1 MPVTCEICKKRFNVV
16 NILHL
21 RTHGYTNERYLAEF
35 PGAQLFDA
43 ETKNKMKESS
53 RKWHNENV
61 KILSEETKNKISNA
75 HRGKKKGPRTEEFK
89 QKMRE
94 CWAEHKDQWSE
105 AIKNAY
111 TPERREKLR
120 ETQRQKLLE
129 RVNPLLNW
137 KENRLEKDVRQ
148 QFETLN
154 LTVIRNKRSDTKILG
169 AYRFFDFYIPELNM
183 LVEVDGE
190 YWHKNRTEVD
200 TAKMKYAL
208 ENGYDFVR
216 ISDRK
221 RTPVKYLLEMS
232 KADRIRYSDKL
243 VKSRIINN
251 NFE

>member
-1 MPVTCEICKKRFNVV
+1 
-16 NILHL
+16 
-21 RTHGYTNERYLAEF
+21 
-35 PGAQLFDA
+35 
-43 ETKNKMKESS
+43 
-53 RKWHNENV
+53 
-61 KILSEETKNKISNA
+61 
-75 HRGKKKGPRTEEFK
+75 
-89 QKMRE
+89 
-94 CWAEHKDQWSE
+94 
-105 AIKNAY
+105 
-111 TPERREKLR
+111 
-120 ETQRQKLLE
+120 
-129 RVNPLLNW
+129 
-137 KENRLEKDVRQ
+137 
-148 QFETLN
+148 
-154 LTVIRNKRSDTKILG
+154 
-169 AYRFFDFYIPELNM
+169 M